1 MTTKRTIVFKSKNL
15 TVVSVKGKSRQRMY
29 AYLRDK
35 VKIPVGLR
43 DARIL
48 EDLANV
54 LPLAAWKTK
63 FAASIKVA
71 TRDALGKLEKIA
83 RPALKKRLAEMG
95 DAERVGLLRKAT
107 RTRMIAKTRAAA
119 VNRVDG
125 LFREIDLWHEFEH
138 TPKTPRADQVEKK
151 LLSRVTAHNSSGA
164 AEQWEEKIHYA
175 RRAFTPGSSPKNLPP
190 GEVGDLIAIVYSK
203 KKNPQRIWVMMVGN
217 AKGTSNSIALASKGG
232 WHNRVEGTVI
242 EGEFLGQPDFD
253 LERIPE
259 FGLEI
264 PGHGTF
270 GTDQIRVGPRSTLR
284 IGVVPPDIAQGARN
298 HIENF
303 AKNKS
308 KEEFLLWDSR
318 IPGNE
323 SREAAEALL
332 DIVEEP

>member
-1 MTTKRTIVFKSKNL
+1 MTARPKVVFKTRNL
-15 TVVSVKGKSRQRMY
+15 TVVRVKGKTRQRLF

-48 EDLANV
+48 DDIANI

-63 FAASIKVA
+63 FAASIKAA
-71 TRDALGKLEKIA
+71 TRDALGKLEKGA
-83 RPALKKRLAEMG
+83 RGSLKKRLSEMG
-95 DAERVGLLRKAT
+95 DADRVGLLRKAA
-107 RTRMIAKTRAAA
+107 RTRMIKKTRTAA
-119 VNRVDG
+119 VDRVDG

-138 TPKTPRADQVEKK
+138 APKTSRAEQVEKK
-151 LLSRVTAHNSSGA
+151 LLDRIAAHNGSGA
-164 AEQWEEKIHYA
+164 AEKWEEKIHYA
-175 RRAFTPGSSPKNLPP
+175 RRAFTPGSSPKGLPP

-217 AKGTSNSIALASKGG
+217 AKGATNSVALASKGG
-232 WHNRVEGTVI
+232 WYNRLDDVVV

-264 PGHGTF
+264 PGHGSF
-270 GTDQIRVGPRSTLR
+270 GTDQIRVGSRSTLR
-284 IGVVPPDIAQGARN
+284 IGVVPPDMPQGARN
-298 HIENF
+298 SVESF
-303 AKNKS
+303 ANNKS

-318 IPGNE
+318 ISSKE
-323 SREAAEALL
+323 SREAADLL
-332 DIVEEP
+332 LNIIEQP

>member
-15 TVVSVKGKSRQRMY
+15 TVVRVKGKSRQRMY

-35 VKIPVGLR
+35 VKIPVGVR

-48 EDLANV
+48 DDLANV

-63 FAASIKVA
+63 FAASIKTA
-71 TRDALGKLEKIA
+71 TRDVLAKLQKVV
-83 RPALKKRLAEMG
+83 RPTLKKRLAEMG
-95 DAERVGLLRKAT
+95 DAERVGLLRKAA

-119 VNRVDG
+119 VDRVDG
-125 LFREIDLWHEFEH
+125 LFREIDLWHEFENA
-138 TPKTPRADQVEKK
+138 PKTARADQVEKT
-151 LLSRVTAHNSSGA
+151 LLSRITAHNSNA
-164 AEQWEEKIHYA
+164 TEQWEEQIRYA
-175 RRAFTPGSSPKNLPP
+175 RRAFTPGSSPKGLPP

-232 WHNRVEGTVI
+232 WHNRPDDIVI
-242 EGEFLGQPDFD
+242 TDEFLGQPDFD

-270 GTDQIRVGPRSTLR
+270 GAEQIRVGPRSTLR
-284 IGVVPPDIAQGARN
+284 IGVVPPDIAPGARN

-318 IPGNE
+318 IPSKE